1 MCKVVLN
8 SIDKVKRFVNVTSK
22 VDGDVFLQ
30 SGRYIIDAKS
40 IMGIF
45 SIDLTK
51 PLEMSFEK
59 CSDEEKISTWR
70 KYRSFLWRCSMNL
83 LQIKNLI
90 ASDEYEFLKSNEHL
104 GGGIIMLGLGGS
116 HAYGTNIET
125 SDLDVRGCALNSKEE
140 ILTNQHYEQFVDEK
154 TDTTIYAFNKLIS
167 LLCNC
172 NPNTIEML
180 GLKPE
185 HYLYLSPVGR
195 ELLSNKNLFLSKKA
209 AQAFGGYA
217 TAQLRRLDN
226 KAARLVGQTQREQ
239 HILNSINNVR
249 ADFNE
254 RYSPYPDDA
263 IRLYIDKS
271 DKEDMESEIF
281 MDVKLTRYP
290 LRDYKSMWS
299 EMHNVVKDYAKIGK
313 RNQHAIEHNKL
324 GKHMMHLIRLY
335 MMCLDILENKEIVTF
350 RSKEHDLLMSI
361 RNGKYLD
368 ANRQPIPEFFE
379 MVDEYEK
386 KMQYAKENT
395 DLPEKP
401 DYKKIQEFVMD
412 VNERVVR
419 GLI

>member
-1 MCKVVLN
+1 
-8 SIDKVKRFVNVTSK
+8 
-22 VDGDVFLQ
+22 
-30 SGRYIIDAKS
+30 
-40 IMGIF
+40 
-45 SIDLTK
+45 
-51 PLEMSFEK
+51 
-59 CSDEEKISTWR
+59 
-70 KYRSFLWRCSMNL
+70 MNL

-195 ELLSNKNLFLSKKA
+195 ELLSNKDLFLSKKA

-254 RYSPYPDDA
+254 RYSPYPDDG